1 MNAKYGSIF
10 LLLGLLLAGGCFI
23 VETLFARAG
32 FIYAAGSFLG
42 FGFAY
47 LSQSPGFWLKRQ
59 NGTLNPLSL
68 VLLAPLH
75 ALNWLSLL
83 LATRL
88 QKQKPFHEIVPCLWL
103 CRRLIGGEAA
113 HFSQP
118 PEAAVLDLTAE
129 FAENKRLR
137 NQNYLCLPT
146 LDHTAPRKKQIEQA
160 LQFIQQHIGTRPVFV
175 HCAMGHGRSATVV
188 AAWLLRQNKT
198 QDVRAIKKHMKAIR
212 PGVALK
218 RTHVSVLEE
227 FFGK

>member
-10 LLLGLLLAGGCFI
+10 MLLGLVLLGGCFI
-23 VETLFARAG
+23 TETLLARAL
-32 FIYAAGSFLG
+32 FVYTACSFLG

-47 LSQSPGFWLKRQ
+47 LSQSPGFWLKRH

-68 VLLAPLH
+68 MLLAPLH

-83 LATRL
+83 LAPRL
-88 QKQKPFHEIVPCLWL
+88 QKQKPFHEIVPDLWL
-103 CRRLIGGEAA
+103 GRRLIGGEAA
-113 HFSQP
+113 HFNQS
-118 PEAAVLDLTAE
+118 PETAVLDLTAE

-137 NQNYLCLPT
+137 NRHYLCLPT
-146 LDHTAPRKKQIEQA
+146 LDHTAPRKEQIEQG

-188 AAWLLRQNKT
+188 AAWLLRQNQALDVQAAEKQIKT
-198 QDVRAIKKHMKAIR
+198 VR
-212 PGVALK
+212 PGVKLK
-218 RTHVSVLEE
+218 DSQVSILKD